1 MNRPILHAP
10 RVGQSVPYELHTPRQ
25 AINWLRAMTLLCLVT
40 LLQLCTLLAHAAPFT
55 PADEKSVRGVVE
67 SQIAAFA
74 QDNAGKAFSY
84 AAPSLRKEIGSA
96 EAFMD
101 MVRRAYP
108 AVYRPASVA
117 FLTPEG
123 KGDEVIQRVQLTDS
137 KGDSWLAVYTLKR
150 QTGNVWR
157 ITGCALLENKGRM
170 A

>member
-1 MNRPILHAP
+1 MNPLILHALRP
-10 RVGQSVPYELHTPRQ
+10 SQSVPYELHASRQ
-25 AINWLRAMTLLCLVT
+25 AIDWLRAITLLCIVT
-40 LLQLCTLLAHAAPFT
+40 VLQLCTLLAHAAPFT

-67 SQIAAFA
+67 SQIAALA

-96 EAFMD
+96 EAFMG

-108 AVYRPASVA
+108 AVYRPTSVA

-123 KGDEVIQRVQLTDS
+123 KGDDVIQRVQMTDS
-137 KGDSWLAVYTLKR
+137 KGSFWLAVYTLQR